1 MTIFGIILII
11 LAGLV
16 LFLLELLV
24 IPGITVAG
32 VGALVLMGIAVFLA
46 FTSYGT
52 TTGFL
57 FLTGVLIAMG
67 VTLLLTFRSKTWN
80 RVSLKAEMDSKVNET
95 SSHKVSVGD
104 EGITVTRLN
113 PVGTVQIGE
122 ERLEG
127 HSEGP
132 FVDHRKK
139 VKVIRIEPTYVVV
152 KPIND

>member
-16 LFLLELLV
+16 LFVLELLV

-46 FTSYGT
+46 FNSFGT
-52 TTGFL
+52 TAGFL
-57 FLTGVLIAMG
+57 FLSGVLLAMG
-67 VTLLLTFRSKTWN
+67 ITLLLTFRSKTWN
-80 RVSLKAEMDSKVNET
+80 RVSLKAEVDSKVNET
-95 SSHKVSVGD
+95 SRTKVNVGD
-104 EGITVTRLN
+104 EGVTVTRLN
-113 PVGTVQIGE
+113 PVGTVQIGD

-132 FVDHRKK
+132 FIDHRKK
-139 VKVIRIEPTYVVV
+139 ITVIRIEPTYIVV
-152 KPIND
+152 KPIKD

>member
-46 FTSYGT
+46 FSSYGT

-67 VTLLLTFRSKTWN
+67 ITLLLTFRSKTWN
-80 RVSLKAEMDSKVNET
+80 RVSLKAEVNSKVNET
-95 SSHKVSVGD
+95 SRQKVSVGD
-104 EGITVTRLN
+104 EGVTVTRLN
-113 PVGTVQIGE
+113 PVGTVQIGD
-122 ERLEG
+122 ERFEG

-139 VKVIRIEPTYVVV
+139 VVVIRIEPTYVVV